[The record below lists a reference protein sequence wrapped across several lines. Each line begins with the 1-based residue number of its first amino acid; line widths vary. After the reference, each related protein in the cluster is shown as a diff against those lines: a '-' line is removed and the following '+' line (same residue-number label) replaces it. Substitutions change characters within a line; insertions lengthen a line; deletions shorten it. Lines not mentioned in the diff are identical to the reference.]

1 MTHGRRT
8 IFLHQPSNCPK
19 LAYRNLS
26 QISNKRSSKLD
37 TCSEFSSIGS
47 WSRLIFDTL
56 SIRHGV
62 ESPQKTRRWE
72 VTKPWAFL
80 KWPSCSWR
88 SIVPLPSS
96 SISAK
101 TSAFA
106 GWNMTSSTNF
116 NKTAPQERL
125 EKNMLLFL
133 WWTRKWGFLLNSK
146 FHQISS
152 ATRCDYKH
160 NRNEHLP
167 RVVPSRDLH
176 HFGRKLPHLS
186 YCQYRYP
193 LGEKD
198 VGVSSFK

>member
-1 MTHGRRT
+1 MLRVQLDRQLVQIDFWHPQHSPWSGISTENEFVASTEATQKQNESYATAT
-8 IFLHQPSNCPK
+8 IMEPYFK
-19 LAYRNLS
+19 
-26 QISNKRSSKLD
+26 
-37 TCSEFSSIGS
+37 
-47 WSRLIFDTL
+47 TL
-56 SIRHGV
+56 RGHKALG
-62 ESPQKTRRWE
+62 
-72 VTKPWAFL
+72 FL

-88 SIVPLPSS
+88 SIVPEPSS

-160 NRNEHLP
+160 NGNEHLP
-167 RVVPSRDLH
+167 RAVPSRDLH

-193 LGEKD
+193 LGEKN